1 MEMRKAVYSNE
12 FVGIGGNISSAC
24 LLYRSGSY
32 NGGKIQI
39 PLLDI
44 TLHE

>member
-12 FVGIGGNISSAC
+12 FVGVGGNISSAC
-24 LLYRSGSY
+24 LLYRRGGD
-32 NGGKIQI
+32 NGGEIQI

-44 TLHE
+44 ALHE